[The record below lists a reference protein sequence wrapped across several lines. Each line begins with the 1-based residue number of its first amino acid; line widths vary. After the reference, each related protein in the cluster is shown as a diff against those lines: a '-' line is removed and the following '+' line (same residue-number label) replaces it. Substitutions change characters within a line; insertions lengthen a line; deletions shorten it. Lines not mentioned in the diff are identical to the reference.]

1 MKWQKYPYFFSLL
14 TLLALLMSA
23 CSTGG
28 VQTPARTIEITL
40 DEAVAAQ
47 NTLLSGLAT
56 GQVTLTEAQFS
67 SLLTKLLE
75 ANSGPNSPVASIT
88 TWVEPEQLYLRV
100 ILKDGVLATNLGNT
114 LDLVGSLTVN
124 AGALQIGLAE
134 AAAGPYVATGALLQ
148 PIADQINGALAQ
160 QVPALPLAVKLESG
174 VITLSLAQ

>member
-1 MKWQKYPYFFSLL
+1 MKWQKKFLSILLLLLL
-14 TLLALLMSA
+14 TFLVGA
-23 CSTGG
+23 CSTNAI
-28 VQTPARTIEITL
+28 QPPARPITVTL
-40 DEAVAAQ
+40 DDALAAQ

-75 ANSGPNSPVASIT
+75 ANSGPNSPVAAIT

-100 ILKDGVLATNLGNT
+100 TLKEGVLATNLGNT
-114 LDLVGSLTVN
+114 LDLVGSLAVN
-124 AGALQIGLAE
+124 EGALQIGLAE

-148 PIADQINGALAQ
+148 PIADQLNAALAQ
-160 QVPALPLAVKLESG
+160 QVPALSLAVKLESG